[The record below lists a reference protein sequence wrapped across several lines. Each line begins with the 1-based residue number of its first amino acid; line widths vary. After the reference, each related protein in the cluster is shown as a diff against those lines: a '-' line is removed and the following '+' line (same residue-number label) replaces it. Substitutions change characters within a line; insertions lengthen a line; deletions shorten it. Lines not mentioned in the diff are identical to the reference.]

1 MKDYD
6 EVEQNVEQLENE
18 LEEVEEELEQKE
30 EGFLECER
38 WRCFLLLITVGGFFG
53 AYTFSVK
60 GGVFCNAQT
69 ANIVLFGMALGNMDW
84 SRAAYLLIP
93 ISSYF
98 IGTMVSEYLAL
109 KIKKYRKLRWDTILI
124 GIEIITVIIL
134 GLLPSS
140 VPDQVFQVTI
150 NFICAMQF
158 NTFRQAEKVGMATTF
173 VTNHIR
179 QTGSFFVR
187 WLRKRHEKK
196 YLNRSLRHL
205 CMILCFVAGAI
216 FSTVLTNFSLL
227 SFLTLLLFVLQIPFI
242 YTLSGITL
250 FVFPPFIAVAPII
263 AFSSIGTSIFANSFN
278 AIPILF
284 AI

>member
-1 MKDYD
+1 MIKNIKTKETIKDIKTLDKKKMLESFNKKQSINTKNNVQD
-6 EVEQNVEQLENE
+6 EKEN
-18 LEEVEEELEQKE
+18 KE
-30 EGFLECER
+30 SNYA
-38 WRCFLLLITVGGFFG
+38 INKI
-53 AYTFSVK
+53 K
-60 GGVFCNAQT
+60 GT
-69 ANIVLFGMALGNMDW
+69 SKKTL
-84 SRAAYLLIP
+84 
-93 ISSYF
+93 
-98 IGTMVSEYLAL
+98 VSTRI

-205 CMILCFVAGAI
+205 CMILCFIAGAI
-216 FSTVLTNFSLL
+216 FSTVLCAYFKDRAIWGALIFLVILQGDLL
-227 SFLTLLLFVLQIPFI
+227 YADLVKEKELLDQVPN
-242 YTLSGITL
+242 GH
-250 FVFPPFIAVAPII
+250 
-263 AFSSIGTSIFANSFN
+263 
-278 AIPILF
+278 
-284 AI
+284 

>member
-1 MKDYD
+1 MIKNIKTKETIKDIKTLD
-6 EVEQNVEQLENE
+6 KKKMLDSFNKKQSINTKNNVQDKKEN
-18 LEEVEEELEQKE
+18 KE
-30 EGFLECER
+30 SNYA
-38 WRCFLLLITVGGFFG
+38 INKI
-53 AYTFSVK
+53 K
-60 GGVFCNAQT
+60 GT
-69 ANIVLFGMALGNMDW
+69 SEKTL
-84 SRAAYLLIP
+84 
-93 ISSYF
+93 
-98 IGTMVSEYLAL
+98 VSARI

-205 CMILCFVAGAI
+205 SMILCFIGGAI
-216 FSTVLTNFSLL
+216 FSTVLCVYFKDRAIWGSLI
-227 SFLTLLLFVLQIPFI
+227 FLIILQGDLLYADLVKEKELLDQVPN
-242 YTLSGITL
+242 GH
-250 FVFPPFIAVAPII
+250 
-263 AFSSIGTSIFANSFN
+263 
-278 AIPILF
+278 
-284 AI
+284 

>member
-1 MKDYD
+1 
-6 EVEQNVEQLENE
+6 
-18 LEEVEEELEQKE
+18 
-30 EGFLECER
+30 
-38 WRCFLLLITVGGFFG
+38 
-53 AYTFSVK
+53 
-60 GGVFCNAQT
+60 
-69 ANIVLFGMALGNMDW
+69 MALGNMDW

-150 NFICAMQF
+150 NFICA
-158 NTFRQAEKVGMATTF
+158 GMATTF

-205 CMILCFVAGAI
+205 CMILCFIAGAI
-216 FSTVLTNFSLL
+216 FSTVLCAYFKDRAIWGALI
-227 SFLTLLLFVLQIPFI
+227 FLVIC
-242 YTLSGITL
+242 
-250 FVFPPFIAVAPII
+250 
-263 AFSSIGTSIFANSFN
+263 
-278 AIPILF
+278 
-284 AI
+284 

>member
-1 MKDYD
+1 MRNMKDYD

-18 LEEVEEELEQKE
+18 LEEVEEELEQEE

-60 GGVFCNAQT
+60 GGIFCNAQT

-173 VTNHIR
+173 VTN
-179 QTGSFFVR
+179 QTN
-187 WLRKRHEKK
+187 RKFLCSLVKK
-196 YLNRSLRHL
+196 K
-205 CMILCFVAGAI
+205 
-216 FSTVLTNFSLL
+216 T
-227 SFLTLLLFVLQIPFI
+227 
-242 YTLSGITL
+242 
-250 FVFPPFIAVAPII
+250 
-263 AFSSIGTSIFANSFN
+263 
-278 AIPILF
+278 
-284 AI
+284 

>member
-1 MKDYD
+1 MIKMENYD
-6 EVEQNVEQLENE
+6 EVEQNVEQLEDE

-216 FSTVLTNFSLL
+216 FSTVLCAYFKDRAIWGALIFLIILQGDLL
-227 SFLTLLLFVLQIPFI
+227 YADLVKEKELLDQVPN
-242 YTLSGITL
+242 GH
-250 FVFPPFIAVAPII
+250 
-263 AFSSIGTSIFANSFN
+263 
-278 AIPILF
+278 
-284 AI
+284 

>member
-1 MKDYD
+1 MIKMENYD
-6 EVEQNVEQLENE
+6 EVEQNVEQLEDE

-69 ANIVLFGMALGNMDW
+69 ANIVLFGMALGNMDF
-84 SRAAYLLIP
+84 SRATYLLIP

-124 GIEIITVIIL
+124 GVEIITVIIL

-205 CMILCFVAGAI
+205 CMILCFIGGAVL
-216 FSTVLTNFSLL
+216 STVMCHYFKDRAIWGSLI
-227 SFLTLLLFVLQIPFI
+227 FLIILQGDLLYADLVKEKELLDQVPN
-242 YTLSGITL
+242 GH
-250 FVFPPFIAVAPII
+250 
-263 AFSSIGTSIFANSFN
+263 
-278 AIPILF
+278 
-284 AI
+284 

>member
-1 MKDYD
+1 MRNMKDYG

-179 QTGSFFVR
+179 
-187 WLRKRHEKK
+187 HEKK

-205 CMILCFVAGAI
+205 CMILCFIAGAI
-216 FSTVLTNFSLL
+216 FSTVLCAYFKDRAIWGALIFLVILQGDLL
-227 SFLTLLLFVLQIPFI
+227 YADLVKEKELLDQVPN
-242 YTLSGITL
+242 GH
-250 FVFPPFIAVAPII
+250 
-263 AFSSIGTSIFANSFN
+263 
-278 AIPILF
+278 
-284 AI
+284 

>member
-1 MKDYD
+1 MENYD

-109 KIKKYRKLRWDTILI
+109 K
-124 GIEIITVIIL
+124 
-134 GLLPSS
+134 
-140 VPDQVFQVTI
+140 
-150 NFICAMQF
+150 
-158 NTFRQAEKVGMATTF
+158 
-173 VTNHIR
+173 
-179 QTGSFFVR
+179 
-187 WLRKRHEKK
+187 
-196 YLNRSLRHL
+196 
-205 CMILCFVAGAI
+205 
-216 FSTVLTNFSLL
+216 
-227 SFLTLLLFVLQIPFI
+227 
-242 YTLSGITL
+242 
-250 FVFPPFIAVAPII
+250 
-263 AFSSIGTSIFANSFN
+263 
-278 AIPILF
+278 
-284 AI
+284 